1 MRFSIEPRD
10 RTYVKGCRFLYFAKN
25 MGKRLN
31 SKYGKN
37 FLIVLKNL
45 LQMLWKQLQKENS
58 KNRRSNWRL
67 NQ

>member
-10 RTYVKGCRFLYFAKN
+10 RTFVKGSRFLYFAKN

-45 LQMLWKQLQKENS
+45 LQMLQKENS

>member
-45 LQMLWKQLQKENS
+45 LQML
-58 KNRRSNWRL
+58 
-67 NQ
+67 